1 MLIILGV
8 TLCGIVVG
16 VLTGVTGMGG
26 ILIPPVMIMLLGMD
40 THVAMGT
47 SMASFLPSCAIAA
60 WKHHRYGNLSWS
72 LAAPLSV
79 AGAVCV
85 FVGTMLKAYSPG
97 QFLNLLLAMLVI
109 AVGAMAF
116 RPVSGKSAPKL
127 QSGQGWLSPSS
138 IRLGLLG
145 GSVGILSGL
154 TGAGGSVLTV
164 PAMILM
170 GYGPL
175 TAIATSLVFIVGV
188 SVVGTVGNALHNAV
202 DFPLAALCAGGQI
215 LGLWAG
221 LRVARFLDAGVLKNI
236 VAVVC
241 IMTGVWILT
250 KTLWAWL

>member
-60 WKHHRYGNLSWS
+60 WKHHRYGNLSWP
-72 LAAPLSV
+72 LAVPLSA
-79 AGAVCV
+79 AGAVCA
-85 FVGTMLKAYSPG
+85 FLGTMLKAYSPG
-97 QFLNLLLAMLVI
+97 HLLNLLLAILVI

-116 RPVSGKSAPKL
+116 RPVSGKDASTPHDRGWMSRSSA
-127 QSGQGWLSPSS
+127 
-138 IRLGLLG
+138 RLGLLG
-145 GSVGILSGL
+145 GFVGILSGL

-164 PAMILM
+164 PAMIVM

-175 TAIATSLVFIVGV
+175 TAIATGMVFVVGV
-188 SVVGTVGNALHNAV
+188 SVIGTVGNALHNAV
-202 DFPLAALCAGGQI
+202 DFPLAALCASGQI
-215 LGLWAG
+215 LGLWMG
-221 LRVARFLDAGVLKNI
+221 LRVARFLDAAVLKNI

-241 IMTGVWILT
+241 IMTGAWILA
-250 KTLWAWL
+250 KTLWAWM

>member
-1 MLIILGV
+1 MLTILGV

-47 SMASFLPSCAIAA
+47 SMASFLPSCAIAV
-60 WKHHRYGNLSWS
+60 WKHHRYGNLSWP
-72 LAAPLSV
+72 LAVPLSV
-79 AGAVCV
+79 AGVVCV
-85 FVGTMLKAYSPG
+85 FLGTMLKAHSPG
-97 QFLNLLLAMLVI
+97 HFLNLLLAVLVI
-109 AVGAMAF
+109 MVGAMAF
-116 RPVSGKSAPKL
+116 RPVSGKNAPEA
-127 QSGQGWLSPSS
+127 QGDRGWMSRSS

-164 PAMILM
+164 PAMIVM

-175 TAIATSLVFIVGV
+175 TAIATGMVFVVGV
-188 SVVGTVGNALHNAV
+188 SVVGTVGNALHSAV
-202 DFPLAALCAGGQI
+202 DFPLAALCAAGQI

-221 LRVARFLDAGVLKNI
+221 LRMARFLDAAVLKNI

-241 IMTGVWILT
+241 IMTGAWILT
-250 KTLWAWL
+250 KTLWAWM